1 MVLNRGKGK
10 GPYPVFPDLTP
21 YFCPHKNQNPNYM
34 LTFFLFFVFVV
45 VFLVVMLGTS
55 VLRII
60 RALFFG
66 GRGPDSAGNPYA
78 SGGTSA
84 GGASDASSRSYSSRT
99 FIEEDETVPH
109 RKKVFADDEGEY
121 VDYEEIR

>member
-66 GRGPDSAGNPYA
+66 GRGPYSAGNPYA

-84 GGASDASSRSYSSRT
+84 GGASDTSSRSYSSRT
-99 FIEEDETVPH
+99 FIEEDETVPP

>member
-1 MVLNRGKGK
+1 
-10 GPYPVFPDLTP
+10 
-21 YFCPHKNQNPNYM
+21 M

-66 GRGPDSAGNPYA
+66 GRGPYSAGNPYA

-84 GGASDASSRSYSSRT
+84 GSASDTSSRSYSSRT